1 MSTAMVIHPSET
13 AVKNKLSSIIRE
25 IDSKPF
31 DELFQDH
38 GIMRGAAGIALFRL
52 YADRYLL
59 SEENTALT
67 DALISSIIDSIAQT
81 KSYSFSDGIAGIG
94 WFLNH
99 IQKNELQ
106 DLGLDPLLNVLDTI
120 LENPLRYELERGN
133 YDYITGSLGIALYY
147 LGRDTEASRE
157 LVAYTIRKLEKQAH
171 QITPESIA
179 WALPEVETD
188 EQSVYDLGL
197 CHGNASILAFLLKT
211 HEAGIE
217 QEITQKLIN
226 GVVNYFL
233 TIARETPEIS
243 GSYWPNLEDGRTG
256 IKSRLAWCYGDVGIA
271 ITILRAGILTGN
283 EEWREKAVEV
293 LELNAKRRE
302 LKANQILDAGLCHG
316 AAGLAFMFGEAG
328 KLSQNAVLMETAT
341 YWLEQT
347 LAFDTHPDGI
357 AGYKTYFEG
366 QNEVFYYPA
375 AGFLEGVSG
384 VGLGMI
390 GILVPEA
397 SGWKECLFL

>member
-1 MSTAMVIHPSET
+1 M
-13 AVKNKLSSIIRE
+13 
-25 IDSKPF
+25 
-31 DELFQDH
+31 
-38 GIMRGAAGIALFRL
+38 
-52 YADRYLL
+52 
-59 SEENTALT
+59 
-67 DALISSIIDSIAQT
+67 
-81 KSYSFSDGIAGIG
+81 
-94 WFLNH
+94 
-99 IQKNELQ
+99 
-106 DLGLDPLLNVLDTI
+106 
-120 LENPLRYELERGN
+120 
-133 YDYITGSLGIALYY
+133 
-147 LGRDTEASRE
+147 
-157 LVAYTIRKLEKQAH
+157 
-171 QITPESIA
+171 
-179 WALPEVETD
+179 
-188 EQSVYDLGL
+188 
-197 CHGNASILAFLLKT
+197 
-211 HEAGIE
+211 
-217 QEITQKLIN
+217 
-226 GVVNYFL
+226 NYFL

>member
-1 MSTAMVIHPSET
+1 MNTTMVVHPSET
-13 AVKNKLSSIIRE
+13 AIKNKLLSIIRE

-31 DELFQDH
+31 NELFQDH

-52 YADRYLL
+52 YADRYLF
-59 SEENTALT
+59 SEENSAVT
-67 DALISSIIDSIAQT
+67 DALISGIIDSITQT

-120 LENPLRYELERGN
+120 LEAPLKHELERGN
-133 YDYITGSLGIALYY
+133 YDYITGSLGIAMYY
-147 LGRDTEASRE
+147 LGRDTDVSRA
-157 LVAYTIRKLEKQAH
+157 LVADTIHKLEKQAH
-171 QITPESIA
+171 QVSPDCIA
-179 WALPEVETD
+179 WPLYGAEQTD
-188 EQSVYDLGL
+188 QSVYDLGL

-211 HEAGIE
+211 HEARIE
-217 QEITQKLIN
+217 QEIVQKLIN

-233 TIARETPEIS
+233 RAALGNPEIS
-243 GSYWPNLEDGRTG
+243 GSYWPNLDDGKTV

-271 ITILRAGILTGN
+271 ITILRAGVLNGKD
-283 EEWREKAVEV
+283 EWKEKAVEI
-293 LELNAKRRE
+293 LEFNAKRRE
-302 LKANQILDAGLCHG
+302 LGPNQILDACLCHG
-316 AAGLAFMFGEAG
+316 TAGLALLFGEAG
-328 KLSQNAVLMETAT
+328 KLSQNTLLTETAA

-347 LAFDTHPDGI
+347 LAFGTCPDGI

-366 QNEVFYYPA
+366 QNESIYHPV

>member
-1 MSTAMVIHPSET
+1 MSTTMVVHPYET
-13 AVKNKLSSIIRE
+13 AVKNKLRSVIRE

-31 DELFQDH
+31 DALFQDH
-38 GIMRGAAGIALFRL
+38 GIMRGAAGIALFRI
-52 YADRYLL
+52 YADRYLF
-59 SEENTALT
+59 SEEDTAVT

-106 DLGLDPLLNVLDTI
+106 NLGLDPLLNVLDTI
-120 LENPLRYELERGN
+120 LEAPLKHELERGN

-157 LVAYTIRKLEKQAH
+157 LVAYTIRKLEKQAR
-171 QITPESIA
+171 QIASESIA
-179 WALPEVETD
+179 WALPGAEPD
-188 EQSVYDLGL
+188 EQSIYDLGL

-233 TIARETPEIS
+233 TTARKNPEIS
-243 GSYWPNLEDGRTG
+243 GSYWPNQEDGRTG
-256 IKSRLAWCYGDVGIA
+256 VKSRLAWCYGDTGIA
-271 ITILRAGILTGN
+271 ITILRAGILSGN
-283 EEWREKAVEV
+283 AEWKEKAVEV
-293 LELNAKRRE
+293 LEFTAKRRE
-302 LKANQILDAGLCHG
+302 LEPNQILDAGLCHG
-316 AAGLAFMFGEAG
+316 AAGLAFLFGEAG

-347 LAFDTHPDGI
+347 LAFDTHSDGI

-366 QNEVFYYPA
+366 QDDAFYYPA

-390 GILVPEA
+390 GILIPEA
-397 SGWKECLFL
+397 SSWKECLFL